1 MDLTFLQRELARF
14 DATVPIEAARTPP
27 TSWYLDP
34 AMLAAEFAGVFAN
47 RWHFAARTSQLAS
60 AGSFVALEI
69 GDQPI
74 VVVRG
79 DDDQLRAFHNV
90 CRHHAACIASGEG
103 STEVLTCPYHG
114 WSYRLDGTLK
124 SAPGMGQVLG
134 FRRDR
139 MSLPEA
145 SVTEWGPFVF
155 VCLGEKPPDLHAE
168 LEPLRRMLDATGWQ
182 DLHYTGS
189 ASYTLDCNWKVFI
202 DNYLDGGYH
211 IAHAHKGLAA
221 ELDLDGYTTRC
232 YDTWSTQNSPDSG
245 GDRVSNGAI
254 YAWLHPN
261 FMINRYGPIMDT
273 NLVLPV
279 GHDRCEVRNQYF
291 FLETE
296 GAQAERFIEESLAA
310 TDAVQR
316 EDIDL
321 CANVQR
327 GLRSTSYDSGVYAK
341 SETSMLLFH
350 QLLSRDL
357 GQLLT

>member
-1 MDLTFLQRELARF
+1 MDQTFLSRELARF
-14 DATVPIEAARTPP
+14 DAALPIEAARTPP

-34 AMLAAEFAGVFAN
+34 EMLTAELAAVFPN
-47 RWHFAARTSQLAS
+47 RWHFAARTDQLATP
-60 AGSFVALEI
+60 GSFVALEV

-79 DDDQLRAFHNV
+79 EDGKLRAFHNV

-139 MSLPEA
+139 MSLPEV
-145 SVTEWGPFVF
+145 SVSEWGPFVF
-155 VCLGEKPPDLHAE
+155 VCLGEQPPDLHAE
-168 LEPLRRMLDATGWQ
+168 LAPLQRMLDESGWQ
-182 DLHYTGS
+182 GLQFTGS
-189 ASYTLDCNWKVFI
+189 GTYTLDCNWKVYI

-221 ELDLDGYTTRC
+221 ELDLSGYTTTC
-232 YDTWSTQNSPDSG
+232 YETWSTQTSPDSG
-245 GDRVSNGAI
+245 GERVSNGAI

-261 FMINRYGPIMDT
+261 FMINRYGPVMDT
-273 NLVLPV
+273 NLVLPI
-279 GHDRCEVRNQYF
+279 GHDRCEVRYQYF
-291 FLETE
+291 FVETA
-296 GAQAERFIEESLAA
+296 GAAAERFIEQSLAA

-327 GLRSTSYDSGVYAK
+327 GMRSSSYDSGVYAK

-357 GQLLT
+357 GNLLA